1 MEAAA
6 PSMCMSQPAR
16 AKMEARWFLMGK
28 LVRTGPLEGVAEK
41 RCLCHVGAHVCP
53 PRDVGTSIQGKWS
66 ACSLIAR
73 HPG

>member
-1 MEAAA
+1 MVPDGEAGENWA
-6 PSMCMSQPAR
+6 
-16 AKMEARWFLMGK
+16 
-28 LVRTGPLEGVAEK
+28 LEGVAEK

-53 PRDVGTSIQGKWS
+53 PRDVGASIQGKRS